1 MGLPHVTLLPP
12 FCPDCLSFG
21 VPDIFH
27 QATVAMLS
35 LFAFLLLFFA
45 PGTTCR
51 GSEWG
56 SGVVAGIW
64 EPQTVPIFTR
74 YMHAK
79 SCHVCVCMICFFT
92 RNKSQMT
99 LPYGILARARSER
112 REGLWWL
119 LAPEASQSFFCSL
132 QLKFFNFFKSSW
144 TSVNSTTIKFV
155 RGQNLFPSEKKGSG
169 KET

>member
-51 GSEWG
+51 GSEWR

-92 RNKSQMT
+92 HNKSQMT
-99 LPYGILARARSER
+99 LPYGILARRTQNACSGTRVPNA
-112 REGLWWL
+112 GGVYGGVWL
-119 LAPEASQSFFCSL
+119 QKPPNPFFAPC
-132 QLKFFNFFKSSW
+132 N
-144 TSVNSTTIKFV
+144 
-155 RGQNLFPSEKKGSG
+155 
-169 KET
+169 